1 MQHRIHSIR
10 LHTCARI
17 GAAARRSR
25 ASITTHTTNDRSNWM
40 VALNGSVLS
49 LTQIFLWLV
58 IAVICGAVAQAI
70 LGYSHIGLLSATAL
84 GLLGALVG
92 TWLANALRL
101 PSILTI
107 NVFGVEAELLWC
119 TVGAVLV
126 IALTQSLH
134 SRRGGGGGGPR
145 PRPRRGPG

>member
-1 MQHRIHSIR
+1 
-10 LHTCARI
+10 
-17 GAAARRSR
+17 
-25 ASITTHTTNDRSNWM
+25 M

-49 LTQIFLWLV
+49 LTQICIWLV

-107 NVFGVEAELLWC
+107 NIFGVEAELLWC

-126 IALTQSLH
+126 IALTQSLR
-134 SRRGGGGGGPR
+134 SRRGAGGGY
-145 PRPRRGPG
+145 RRRRSRGY

>member
-1 MQHRIHSIR
+1 
-10 LHTCARI
+10 
-17 GAAARRSR
+17 
-25 ASITTHTTNDRSNWM
+25 M

-49 LTQIFLWLV
+49 LTQIFVWLV

-134 SRRGGGGGGPR
+134 SRRGGGGGY
-145 PRPRRGPG
+145 RRRRSRGY